1 MTGTTTPWRCTLS
14 TSFAD
19 GRGPTVWSI
28 SATGTSRLMIS
39 GISLPYVRLLFS
51 MPPHPLLPIH
61 LLYHARHLPF
71 RDSELDRTQGN
82 APEGDTDI
90 IGYRIRP
97 IRSWRRRGSMDK
109 SDRFAG
115 FGLPRGFFYRQVFRR
130 FSGLDRDEHP
140 SIGSYV
146 LTLFTHDGRR
156 DNTRIPMNAGGYR
169 SEGHRDRSMI
179 PGTRIVGRLIGGR
192 RVGSLDNMNVRRL
205 DLLNGVSPGRA
216 AFL

>member
-1 MTGTTTPWRCTLS
+1 
-14 TSFAD
+14 
-19 GRGPTVWSI
+19 
-28 SATGTSRLMIS
+28 
-39 GISLPYVRLLFS
+39 FS

-216 AFL
+216 AFLTTFAEGSQVLHQQLPPCLVKITYLTLVLVAHPRHRQCGRGGDLTF